1 MYTLLVIDM
10 QRGFLERFSN
20 QKEKEKVVD
29 NCRRVVVKA
38 IADGAEII
46 DINYRE
52 PTSGFDMVYGPT
64 IPEIRNL
71 WKRYS
76 KMSKRNVKKIIKD
89 QDGGGFPIIQA
100 EPQHKIFYACG
111 INLGACVSATVDE
124 LRHEYDQ
131 EVFVIEEAVAN
142 CWGECKSDLE
152 RYERDGILVN
162 MS

>member
-20 QKEKEKVVD
+20 EEEKEKVVD

-46 DINYRE
+46 DVNYRE
-52 PTSGFDMVYGPT
+52 PNYGTYGPT

-71 WKRYS
+71 WERYS
-76 KMSKRNVKKIIKD
+76 KMFKRNVKKIIKD
-89 QDGGGFPIIQA
+89 HDGGGFPIIQS

-111 INLGACVSATVDE
+111 INLGACVAETVDE
-124 LRHEYDQ
+124 LRHNYDQ
-131 EVFVIEEAVAN
+131 EVYIIEEAVAN
-142 CWGECKSDLE
+142 CWGGCKSDLM

-162 MS
+162 MG